1 MNENIGPSFLT
12 FFNWINGIW
21 LSFKGNRCGVQRM
34 GPNRSFYLK
43 QLDSGVIASHRANM
57 LISTETALDVFLP
70 DFIQISKEFIIKRKI
85 WAIK

>member
-1 MNENIGPSFLT
+1 
-12 FFNWINGIW
+12 
-21 LSFKGNRCGVQRM
+21 M